1 MIFQRYHGSAGWFL
15 MEMNRFNHRPEG
27 WIVFSDGDLSAQA
40 YTNDLSGTALQRLV
54 EWFDGSDVDVVV
66 EGDFLYL

>member
-1 MIFQRYHGSAGWFL
+1 
-15 MEMNRFNHRPEG
+15 
-27 WIVFSDGDLSAQA
+27 LSAQA